1 MVCGGVLMKKT
12 ESSTFT
18 APLLPQSPTRKS
30 MKYSASVCQ
39 DKESEKKKDIG
50 PKVCVEKGDLLAP
63 G

>member
-1 MVCGGVLMKKT
+1 MKKT